1 MRTCPSCHTEI
12 TENDARFCP
21 NCGAPLASSQNTFP
35 GSNAFSQSGNDAFS
49 QSGNSF
55 DRQQSGRTSGQ
66 PFGQPFGQPTGQ
78 SQGGYTPWS
87 QQPYQGHQQYIRPEP
102 VPQTSSG
109 LAIGALICS
118 FLFTILGLILG
129 CMGLSR
135 YPKGNSSRTM
145 CVVAIVISSLR
156 IAFYVIT
163 LLLTIAGVIG
173 GATYAF

>member
-1 MRTCPSCHTEI
+1 MKTCPSCHTEI

-21 NCGAPLASSQNTFP
+21 NCGAPLASSQNTF
-35 GSNAFSQSGNDAFS
+35 SGNDAFG

-66 PFGQPFGQPTGQ
+66 PFGQPTGQ
-78 SQGGYTPWS
+78 SQGGYTPWG
-87 QQPYQGHQQYIRPEP
+87 QQPYQGQQQYIRPEP

-109 LAIGALICS
+109 LAIGALICA

>member
-1 MRTCPSCHTEI
+1 MKTCPSCHTEI

-35 GSNAFSQSGNDAFS
+35 GNDAFS

-66 PFGQPFGQPTGQ
+66 PFGQPTGQ
-78 SQGGYTPWS
+78 SQGGYTPWG
-87 QQPYQGHQQYIRPEP
+87 QQPYQGQQQYIRPEP

-109 LAIGALICS
+109 LAIGALICA

>member
-35 GSNAFSQSGNDAFS
+35 GNDAFS

-66 PFGQPFGQPTGQ
+66 PFGQPTGQ
-78 SQGGYTPWS
+78 SQGGYTPWG
-87 QQPYQGHQQYIRPEP
+87 QQPYQGQPQYIRPEP
-102 VPQTSSG
+102 VPQPSSG
-109 LAIGALICS
+109 LAIGALICA

-135 YPKGNSSRTM
+135 YPQGNSNRTM

-163 LLLTIAGVIG
+163 LLLTIADVIG
-173 GATYAF
+173 SAAYAF

>member
-35 GSNAFSQSGNDAFS
+35 GNDAFS

-66 PFGQPFGQPTGQ
+66 PFGQPTGQ
-78 SQGGYTPWS
+78 SQGGYTPWG
-87 QQPYQGHQQYIRPEP
+87 QQPYQGQPQYIRPEP

-109 LAIGALICS
+109 LAIGALICA

-173 GATYAF
+173 GAAYAF

>member
-35 GSNAFSQSGNDAFS
+35 GNDAFS

-55 DRQQSGRTSGQ
+55 DRQQPGRTS
-66 PFGQPFGQPTGQ
+66 GQPFGQPTGQ

-87 QQPYQGHQQYIRPEP
+87 QQPYQGQQQYIRPEP

-109 LAIGALICS
+109 LAIGALICA

>member
-35 GSNAFSQSGNDAFS
+35 GNDAFSQSGNDAFS

-87 QQPYQGHQQYIRPEP
+87 QQPYQGQPQYIRPEP
-102 VPQTSSG
+102 VPQPSGG
-109 LAIGALICS
+109 LAIAALICA
-118 FLFTILGLILG
+118 FFAGIVGLILG
-129 CMGLSR
+129 IVGLSR
-135 YPKGNSSRTM
+135 YPKGNGYRTM
-145 CVVAIVISSLR
+145 CIIAIVIPLVWMAL
-156 IAFYVIT
+156 IVLMF
-163 LLLTIAGVIG
+163 VIG
-173 GATYAF
+173 MLAAAGGSVTY

>member
-1 MRTCPSCHTEI
+1 MKTCPSCHTEI

-35 GSNAFSQSGNDAFS
+35 GNDAFG

-55 DRQQSGRTSGQ
+55 DRQRSGRTS
-66 PFGQPFGQPTGQ
+66 GQPFGQPTGQ
-78 SQGGYTPWS
+78 SQGGYTPWG
-87 QQPYQGHQQYIRPEP
+87 QQPYQGQQQYIRPEP

-109 LAIGALICS
+109 LAIGALICA

>member
-1 MRTCPSCHTEI
+1 MMRTCPSCHTEI

-35 GSNAFSQSGNDAFS
+35 GNDAFS

-66 PFGQPFGQPTGQ
+66 PFGQPTGQ
-78 SQGGYTPWS
+78 SQGGYTPWG
-87 QQPYQGHQQYIRPEP
+87 QQPYQGQPQYIRPEP

-109 LAIGALICS
+109 LAIGALICA

-135 YPKGNSSRTM
+135 YPKGNSNRTM

-173 GATYAF
+173 SAAYAF

>member
-21 NCGAPLASSQNTFP
+21 NCGAPLASSQNTF
-35 GSNAFSQSGNDAFS
+35 SGNDAFS

-66 PFGQPFGQPTGQ
+66 PFGQPTWQ

-87 QQPYQGHQQYIRPEP
+87 QQPYQGQQQYIRPEP

-109 LAIGALICS
+109 LAIGALICA

-163 LLLTIAGVIG
+163 LLLTIAGMIG
-173 GATYAF
+173 GAAYAF

>member
-35 GSNAFSQSGNDAFS
+35 GNDAFG

-66 PFGQPFGQPTGQ
+66 PFGQPTGQ
-78 SQGGYTPWS
+78 SQGGYTPWG
-87 QQPYQGHQQYIRPEP
+87 QQPYQGQPQYIRPEP

-109 LAIGALICS
+109 LAIGALICA

>member
-35 GSNAFSQSGNDAFS
+35 GNDAFS
-49 QSGNSF
+49 QSSNSF
-55 DRQQSGRTSGQ
+55 DRQQSGRTS
-66 PFGQPFGQPTGQ
+66 GQPFGQPTGQ

-87 QQPYQGHQQYIRPEP
+87 QQPYQGQQQYIRPEP

-109 LAIGALICS
+109 LAIGALICA

-163 LLLTIAGVIG
+163 LLLTIASVIG
-173 GATYAF
+173 GAAYAF